1 MKILILT
8 HGIRGDVQPYAA
20 LALALQQ
27 PGYHAVP
34 AAPAASA
41 GFAQRCRGVAQRV
54 DGGEPV
60 GCERARWSEPAEV
73 RARLRKAPP
82 RHPVQSP
89 ATCDAAVYRR

>member
-41 GFAQRCRGVAQRV
+41 GSHSGAEEWLSAWTAVSRSDVKGP
-54 DGGEPV
+54 GG
-60 GCERARWSEPAEV
+60 
-73 RARLRKAPP
+73 
-82 RHPVQSP
+82 QSP
-89 ATCDAAVYRR
+89 LK